1 MNSELLAES
10 MSKKFELQ
18 APHLQELTVAA
29 SFIPWFIN
37 LCYGFVFY
45 YFVMFIIKATTGSNF
60 SGFFLVNLQ
69 IILLSM

>member
-18 APHLQELTVAA
+18 APPLQELTVTD

-45 YFVMFIIKATTGSNF
+45 YFVMFIIKAIRLAQTF
-60 SGFFLVNLQ
+60 LGFFG
-69 IILLSM
+69 

>member
-29 SFIPWFIN
+29 YFITL
-37 LCYGFVFY
+37 LCSLLRQRLAQTFLD
-45 YFVMFIIKATTGSNF
+45 
-60 SGFFLVNLQ
+60 FFWLTYR
-69 IILLSM
+69 

>member
-18 APHLQELTVAA
+18 APPLQELTVTD

-45 YFVMFIIKATTGSNF
+45 YFVMFIIKAIRLAQTF
-60 SGFFLVNLQ
+60 LDFFWLTYR
-69 IILLSM
+69 